1 MTLNEWLNKYYSP
14 YKSPLTAQ
22 ISAAQSEV
30 DKLSKSYDFKS
41 DPLYQL
47 YSKQFGR
54 EGRYAAIDAYG
65 DAAASLGGMENSY
78 ALAAAEQAKSYYD
91 AKLTDKIPELWE
103 LAYES
108 KLSKLNALKDD
119 EQTAY
124 KRWLDGLETGYKLW
138 TEEYDRYLSNENLK
152 LKKKS

>member
-14 YKSPLTAQ
+14 YKNPLASQ

-30 DKLSKSYDFKS
+30 DKLSKSYDYKS

-47 YSKQFGR
+47 YSKQFAR

-65 DAAASLGGMENSY
+65 DAAASFGGMDSSY
-78 ALAAAEQAKSYYD
+78 ATAAAQQAKSYYD
-91 AKLTDKIPELWE
+91 SKLADKIPELWE

-108 KLSKLNALKDD
+108 RLSKLNSLKEE
-119 EQTAY
+119 EQDAY

-138 TEEYDRYLSNENLK
+138 TEEYDQYLANEELK
-152 LKKKS
+152 LKKKR